1 MQLTCSPVYS
11 ISLFTF
17 NFSQP
22 LPEPAYTWTTPDYR
36 GLESRP
42 RAFVLFSYSRY
53 LFTFSE
59 VYGHYGLVRRT
70 APFQTNK
77 GGGLCIQISV
87 LTFTYGV
94 YENLLITCEY
104 ESA

>member
-36 GLESRP
+36 GLENRPRDSRSRP
-42 RAFVLFSYSRY
+42 DMNIKVA
-53 LFTFSE
+53 
-59 VYGHYGLVRRT
+59 
-70 APFQTNK
+70 A
-77 GGGLCIQISV
+77 
-87 LTFTYGV
+87 
-94 YENLLITCEY
+94 
-104 ESA
+104 